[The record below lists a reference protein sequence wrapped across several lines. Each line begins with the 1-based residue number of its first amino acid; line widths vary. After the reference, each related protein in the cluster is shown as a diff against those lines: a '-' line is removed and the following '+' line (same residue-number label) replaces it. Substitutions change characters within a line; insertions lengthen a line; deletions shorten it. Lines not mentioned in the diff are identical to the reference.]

1 MVTVDPVLRP
11 RTADYGWA
19 ALAAFAALLLI
30 LNVLAAAWIA
40 LVDGLLKAAV
50 GLPGI
55 LFLYWIAVGAWR
67 RTMWARS

>member
-1 MVTVDPVLRP
+1 M
-11 RTADYGWA
+11 
-19 ALAAFAALLLI
+19 AAFAALLLI